1 MGEKAQSWG
10 RDGGELAVEAQ
21 GGGAQRLGL
30 YSEDGMVKS
39 HNRRQQRRH
48 STHALAVCLVVVA
61 ALTALGLCHHHLQW
75 PAVVAVAPTRS
86 ESTAPSDRDLLSSA
100 AAVAVAAAA
109 TAAPPSHPGVTT
121 GHVGNDQTEHA
132 AADSFS
138 ERVAL
143 GVPGVIRRQSANV
156 TTTSATAAATVLE
169 VFQVHQPVLTPS
181 GPTLDDADDDGEAA
195 GGSTGGSDS
204 CSVVLMDHVF
214 AVSYGAPFVGAYTPP
229 DCDFNRV
236 VINFTVVSE
245 GRQYDRLALM
255 YFNDTEVWRTS
266 TAEPTP
272 HPGIRWT
279 YLKDM
284 TEYLSL
290 WKSPEKIIFDLGNLI
305 TDVYTGSFNTTLT
318 ATFFNDEVDVAT
330 SVPADLIIPI
340 SARKSS
346 SDGVSQFTLPADNAT
361 NTVSFPQNANRAVFS
376 VSANGQSSEEFWW
389 SNVLQSDTS
398 AFSDTA
404 GDFTGYSPWREVQ
417 VLIDGNLVGVQWPF
431 PVIFTGGVVPSLHR
445 PVVSPDAFDL
455 KEHEIDITPWLPAL
469 CDGNS
474 HTFTIY
480 VAGLVDDG
488 SEASITQT
496 VAASWYVTGKVFVW
510 LDDDESSVTTGSA
523 PIVEASLPSISVSS
537 VLTQNAT
544 GSNETLTYET
554 KVSRALKVTSTVV
567 SRNNSGT
574 VSWTQDLSYSN
585 KGSVSAY
592 GFAQINDF
600 LISGTDQ
607 TISSV
612 AAVGADYKT
621 EYKYPLWCNSTYG
634 YSPEGNLTL
643 YGRVIQ
649 GVQVYVE
656 GAAVYPDGLEAFS
669 EGESGYT
676 NPKYTGSLV
685 DTTKDS
691 TAYFFQYADRTNSSG
706 YGSTDQVFN
715 FGGFT
720 TPGGSVDA
728 SPDQVLYH
736 RHVTATNSTI
746 TLDDEVV
753 ADGSDGSTAG
763 TPTEDG
769 GVVYEESY
777 AQAPLDGG
785 NGGPRLFMNRQ
796 GVSEL

>member
-1 MGEKAQSWG
+1 
-10 RDGGELAVEAQ
+10 
-21 GGGAQRLGL
+21 
-30 YSEDGMVKS
+30 
-39 HNRRQQRRH
+39 
-48 STHALAVCLVVVA
+48 
-61 ALTALGLCHHHLQW
+61 
-75 PAVVAVAPTRS
+75 
-86 ESTAPSDRDLLSSA
+86 
-100 AAVAVAAAA
+100 
-109 TAAPPSHPGVTT
+109 
-121 GHVGNDQTEHA
+121 
-132 AADSFS
+132 
-138 ERVAL
+138 
-143 GVPGVIRRQSANV
+143 
-156 TTTSATAAATVLE
+156 
-169 VFQVHQPVLTPS
+169 
-181 GPTLDDADDDGEAA
+181 
-195 GGSTGGSDS
+195 
-204 CSVVLMDHVF
+204 MDHVF
-214 AVSYGAPFVGAYTPP
+214 AVSYGAPFIGAYTPP
-229 DCDFNRV
+229 DCEFNRV

-255 YFNDTEVWRTS
+255 YLNDTEVWRTS
-266 TAEPTP
+266 TAEPTA

-290 WKSPEKIIFDLGNLI
+290 WNSPEKIIFDLGNLI

-330 SVPADLIIPI
+330 AAPADLIIPI

-361 NTVSFPQNANRAVFS
+361 NTVTFPQNVNRAVFS

-417 VLIDGNLVGVQWPF
+417 VLIDGQLAGVQWPF
-431 PVIFTGGVVPSLHR
+431 PVVFTGGVVPSLHR
-445 PVVSPDAFDL
+445 PVVGPDAFDL
-455 KEHEIDITPWLPAL
+455 KEHEIDITPWLPVL

-480 VAGLVDDG
+480 VAGLVNDSG

-510 LDDDESSVTTGSA
+510 LDDDGSVTTGSA
-523 PIVEASLPSISVSS
+523 PVVQASQPSISVSS

-544 GSNETLTYET
+544 GANETLTYDT
-554 KVSRALKVTSTVV
+554 TVSRAFKVTSTVV
-567 SRNNSGT
+567 SRNASGT

-585 KGSVSAY
+585 KGYVSAY
-592 GFAQINDF
+592 GFAQVNDF

-607 TISSV
+607 MSSSDV
-612 AAVGADYKT
+612 AVGADYKT

-643 YGRVIQ
+643 YGRLIQ

-656 GAAVYPDGLEAFS
+656 GAAVFPDGLEAFS
-669 EGESGYT
+669 EGISGYGSR
-676 NPKYTGSLV
+676 KYAGSLV
-685 DTTKDS
+685 DTTKDG
-691 TAYFFQYADRTNSSG
+691 TAYFFQYADRSNSSG
-706 YGSTDQVFN
+706 YGSTDQIFN

-720 TPGGSVDA
+720 TPGGSIDA
-728 SPDQVLYH
+728 APDQELYR
-736 RHVTATNSTI
+736 RHVTATNSTV
-746 TLDDEVV
+746 TRDEEVV
-753 ADGSDGSTAG
+753 ADGGTSVTSTGNGRTLYGA
-763 TPTEDG
+763 
-769 GVVYEESY
+769 SY

-785 NGGPRLFMNRQ
+785 NGGPRLFMYRQ
-796 GVSEL
+796 DEDEL